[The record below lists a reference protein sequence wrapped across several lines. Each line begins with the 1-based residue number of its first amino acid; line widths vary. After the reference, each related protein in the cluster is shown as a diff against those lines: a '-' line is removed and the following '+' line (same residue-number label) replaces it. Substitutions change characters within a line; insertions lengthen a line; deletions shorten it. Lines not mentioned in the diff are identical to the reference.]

1 MVSSLEGSLVLTKE
15 TQETMMFLAKKRL
28 LCARF
33 EHHSVKLTQKQTF
46 RSFFIWKFLVTHV
59 SKKRKFRYLRI
70 SHSFFLT
77 SGMKAGI

>member
-1 MVSSLEGSLVLTKE
+1 MTKE

-59 SKKRKFRYLRI
+59 SKKKEI
-70 SHSFFLT
+70 
-77 SGMKAGI
+77 

>member
-15 TQETMMFLAKKRL
+15 TEETMMFLAKKRL

-59 SKKRKFRYLRI
+59 SKKKEI
-70 SHSFFLT
+70 
-77 SGMKAGI
+77 